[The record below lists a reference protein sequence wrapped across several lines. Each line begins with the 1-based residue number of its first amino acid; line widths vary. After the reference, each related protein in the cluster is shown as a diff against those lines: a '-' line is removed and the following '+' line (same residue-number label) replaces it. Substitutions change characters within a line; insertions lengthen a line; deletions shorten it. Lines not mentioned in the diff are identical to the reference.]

1 MPTWVALLRAVNL
14 GRVNKVSMPVLRE
27 ALTEAGF
34 TDVRTY
40 VQSGNIVLGSPL
52 RSAAKVGAEVGRVV
66 HERFG
71 VDTPVVMRTGA
82 QLAAVL
88 EWNPFPDAARERA
101 KLVHVVHLTGVPAA
115 DKVEALLAA
124 DVGPASVAHRGA
136 EVVVDW
142 YDVSGGSAADKAMK
156 KLGVQGTAR
165 NWRTL
170 TALVDLTRDGS

>member
-40 VQSGNIVLGSPL
+40 VQSGNVLLDSPL
-52 RSAAKVGAEVGRVV
+52 RSPAKVGAEVGRIV

-71 VDTPVVMRTGA
+71 VNTPVVMRTGR
-82 QLAAVL
+82 QLREIL
-88 EWNPFPDAARERA
+88 DWNPFPEAAAERPE
-101 KLVHVVHLTGVPAA
+101 LVHVVHLTATPDA
-115 DKVEALLAA
+115 DKVEAMLAA
-124 DVGPASVAHRGA
+124 GGPTVAHRGDD
-136 EVVVDW
+136 VVVDW
-142 YDVSGGSAADKAMK
+142 VDATGAGPADRALR
-156 KLGVQGTAR
+156 KLGVDGTAR

-170 TALVDLTRDGS
+170 TALVELAGS